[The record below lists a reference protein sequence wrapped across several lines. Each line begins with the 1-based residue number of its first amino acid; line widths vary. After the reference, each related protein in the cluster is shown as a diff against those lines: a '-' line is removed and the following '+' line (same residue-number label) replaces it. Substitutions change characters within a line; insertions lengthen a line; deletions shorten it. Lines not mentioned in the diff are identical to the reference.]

1 MVTASRRRDADSSH
15 TGCRSARRLEPVLDA
30 VDNTAVVVE
39 SIDNANSGGALRRFW
54 WEAQPVQVYAAS
66 TEPEPRFSFATRC
79 ACIGPYG
86 HDKYLGIQFEQS
98 SVDHILVDLLEQRF
112 YDGFKLWYR
121 RARTLRG
128 RLLVAQ
134 TMVLSVVA
142 LHPARPHSGNIV
154 KRWQSVL
161 NKFVFSRKHDR
172 HASHVQLIPTDF
184 LYQRR
189 EDGGLGVPRLAAH
202 LKRQHLQLLLQVT
215 SAVTATHTRDWT
227 TASSELLR

>member
-121 RARTLRG
+121 WARTLRG

-134 TMVLSVVA
+134 TMVLSRLWHCTQHVRI
-142 LHPARPHSGNIV
+142 PETIV
-154 KRWQSVL
+154 KRWQSML
-161 NKFVFSRKHDR
+161 NKFLLSRMHDR
-172 HASHVQLIPTDF
+172 HASHVQLISSDF

-189 EDGGLGVPRLAAH
+189 EDGNLGVPTLAGHHQAPAPPD
-202 LKRQHLQLLLQVT
+202 T
-215 SAVTATHTRDWT
+215 SIVY
-227 TASSELLR
+227 